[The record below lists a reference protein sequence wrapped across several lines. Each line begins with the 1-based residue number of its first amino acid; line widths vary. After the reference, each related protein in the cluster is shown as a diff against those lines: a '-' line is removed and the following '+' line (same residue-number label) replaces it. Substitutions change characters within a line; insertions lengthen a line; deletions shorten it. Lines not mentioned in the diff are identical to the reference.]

1 MESAMIQKVNSLLD
15 KYIGGEIFFDE
26 LDDAIRTD
34 DEIIKRLLH
43 LSTVIRSSSVWE
55 NENNTR
61 IVMSGKTGYAIKEWG
76 WDADILLPGGL
87 RKMTDI
93 PLDFAKQVEAGK
105 IYFFV
110 DDSYFSGRTESVVK
124 EIIERGGG
132 IFGGSI
138 VAYDGCHEVKKNV
151 WSLYRYYNHYD
162 IRGRKL
168 NVSDS

>member
-1 MESAMIQKVNSLLD
+1 MESAMIQNVNSLLD

-76 WDADILLPGGL
+76 WNADILLPGGL
-87 RKMTDI
+87 RKMTDA

-124 EIIERGGG
+124 EIIEHGGG

-138 VAYDGCHEVKKNV
+138 VAYDGCHEVKRNV

-168 NVSDS
+168 A

>member
-34 DEIIKRLLH
+34 DEIIKRLLRV
-43 LSTVIRSSSVWE
+43 STAIRDTYPFE
-55 NENNTR
+55 NTR

-87 RKMTDI
+87 RKMTDA

-105 IYFFV
+105 IYFFI

>member
-1 MESAMIQKVNSLLD
+1 MENAMIQKVNSLLD

-34 DEIIKRLLH
+34 DDIIRGLLH
-43 LSTVIRSSSVWE
+43 LSATICSLPVWE
-55 NENNTR
+55 NEENTR

-87 RKMTDI
+87 RKMTDA

-124 EIIERGGG
+124 EISERGGG

-168 NVSDS
+168 A

>member
-1 MESAMIQKVNSLLD
+1 MHKLTIKDLNVEIEGKQILHDFNLEIKSGEIHAIMGPNGTGKSTLSKVIMGDNHYRILS
-15 KYIGGEIFFDE
+15 GEIFFDE

-34 DEIIKRLLH
+34 DNIIKGLLH
-43 LSTVIRSSSVWE
+43 LSATICSLPVFG

-61 IVMSGKTGYAIKEWG
+61 IVMSGKTGYALKEWG

-87 RKMTDI
+87 RKMTDA

-124 EIIERGGG
+124 EIIG
-132 IFGGSI
+132 
-138 VAYDGCHEVKKNV
+138 KTP
-151 WSLYRYYNHYD
+151 
-162 IRGRKL
+162 
-168 NVSDS
+168 

>member
-43 LSTVIRSSSVWE
+43 LSAVICSLPVWE
-55 NENNTR
+55 NEENTR

-87 RKMTDI
+87 RKMTDA

-124 EIIERGGG
+124 EIIEHGGG

-138 VAYDGCHEVKKNV
+138 VAYDGCHEVKRNV

>member
-1 MESAMIQKVNSLLD
+1 METAMIRKVNSLLD

-34 DEIIKRLLH
+34 DSIIKGLLH
-43 LSTVIRSSSVWE
+43 LSTVIRSNSIFW

-76 WDADILLPGGL
+76 WGADILLPGGL
-87 RKMTDI
+87 RKMNDT
-93 PLDFAKQVEAGK
+93 PLDFSEQVEDGK
-105 IYFFV
+105 VYFFV

-124 EIIERGGG
+124 EIIECGNG

-138 VAYDGCHEVKKNV
+138 VAYDGCHEKKKNV
-151 WSLYRYYNHYD
+151 WSLYRYYDHYD
-162 IRGRKL
+162 LRGRKL

>member
-34 DEIIKRLLH
+34 DNIIKGLLH
-43 LSTVIRSSSVWE
+43 LSAAICSMPVFG

-76 WDADILLPGGL
+76 WDADILLPGSL
-87 RKMTDI
+87 RKMTDA

-110 DDSYFSGRTESVVK
+110 DDSYSSGRTESVVK

-168 NVSDS
+168 A

>member
-76 WDADILLPGGL
+76 WNADILLPGGL
-87 RKMTDI
+87 RKMTDA

-124 EIIERGGG
+124 EIIEHGGG

-138 VAYDGCHEVKKNV
+138 VAYDGCHEVKRNV

-168 NVSDS
+168 A

>member
-1 MESAMIQKVNSLLD
+1 MESEMIQKVNSLLD

-34 DEIIKRLLH
+34 DNIIKGLLH
-43 LSTVIRSSSVWE
+43 LSAAICSIPVFG

-87 RKMTDI
+87 RKMTDA

-124 EIIERGGG
+124 EIIG
-132 IFGGSI
+132 
-138 VAYDGCHEVKKNV
+138 VAVEFSVALLWHTMDATK
-151 WSLYRYYNHYD
+151 
-162 IRGRKL
+162 
-168 NVSDS
+168 

>member
-34 DEIIKRLLH
+34 DNIIKGLLH
-43 LSTVIRSSSVWE
+43 LSAPICSLPVFG

-87 RKMTDI
+87 RKMTDA

-124 EIIERGGG
+124 EIIECGGG

-168 NVSDS
+168 A

>member
-34 DEIIKRLLH
+34 DNIIKGLLH
-43 LSTVIRSSSVWE
+43 LSAAICSMPVFG

-76 WDADILLPGGL
+76 WDADILLPGSL
-87 RKMTDI
+87 RKMTDA

-110 DDSYFSGRTESVVK
+110 DDSYFAGRTESVVK

-132 IFGGSI
+132 IFGGFI
-138 VAYDGCHEVKKNV
+138 VAYNGCHEVKKNV

>member
-34 DEIIKRLLH
+34 DNIIKGLLH
-43 LSTVIRSSSVWE
+43 LSAAICSMPVFG

-76 WDADILLPGGL
+76 WDADILLPGSL
-87 RKMTDI
+87 RKMTDA

-110 DDSYFSGRTESVVK
+110 DDSYSSGRTESVVK

>member
-1 MESAMIQKVNSLLD
+1 MESEMIQKVNSLLD

-34 DEIIKRLLH
+34 DNIIKGLLH
-43 LSTVIRSSSVWE
+43 LSATICSLPVFG

-87 RKMTDI
+87 RKMTDA

-124 EIIERGGG
+124 EIIECGGG

-168 NVSDS
+168 A

>member
-34 DEIIKRLLH
+34 DNIIKGLLR
-43 LSTVIRSSSVWE
+43 LSTAICSLPVFG

-87 RKMTDI
+87 RKMTDA
-93 PLDFAKQVEAGK
+93 PLDFAKQ
-105 IYFFV
+105 I
-110 DDSYFSGRTESVVK
+110 
-124 EIIERGGG
+124 
-132 IFGGSI
+132 
-138 VAYDGCHEVKKNV
+138 
-151 WSLYRYYNHYD
+151 
-162 IRGRKL
+162 
-168 NVSDS
+168 

>member
-15 KYIGGEIFFDE
+15 RYIGGEIFFDE

-34 DEIIKRLLH
+34 DDIIKGLLH
-43 LSTVIRSSSVWE
+43 LSAVICSKPIFQ

-61 IVMSGKTGYAIKEWG
+61 IVMSGKTGYAIKDWG
-76 WDADILLPGGL
+76 WDADILLPGSL
-87 RKMTDI
+87 RKMVDA
-93 PLDFAKQVEAGK
+93 PLCFSKQVEKGK

-124 EIIERGGG
+124 EIIEHGGG
-132 IFGGSI
+132 FFGGSI
-138 VAYDGCHEVKKNV
+138 VAYDGCHEKRSNV
-151 WSLYRYYNHYD
+151 WSLYRYYDHYD